1 MKRYTLYIMSLL
13 IASLSVAC
21 HSDIDQELGGGAPNG
36 GGIVLSVEGG
46 HLGVDMRAG
55 DVEDTTSESAI
66 THLDVMIFND
76 SADEEDCSLF
86 YHERVTAVGPDG
98 TVRLGVNINDI
109 VVGARYWVFAVA
121 NSTHA
126 AADYA
131 AIANLKELLA
141 LNEETFNIHLTAS
154 GLQNTPTHFL
164 MDGAAYKG
172 TTEPASASAI
182 VIAEQQITDVVTL
195 KVKLRRAAAKV
206 VVLLST
212 AESTKMRFADNI
224 EGATPGYYMRNTPY
238 ESRVINDGVLRT
250 IDNVETTHE
259 TMSPYY
265 KWVKDG
271 EGNIIGVE
279 ITTYVYS
286 HIWETSDSFSHAT
299 NLLVDIPCYYTTE
312 VNGESVTRVHPNNYY
327 QVPLSK
333 DFRFERNHYY
343 SVTANVYAPGAE
355 DFSEPVEVENLK
367 YSAYPWT
374 EKVIDVGGEAG
385 PEYLKV
391 NLDFLKMFNTDIDAT
406 SLLFASSSPVTIT
419 VENIYFIDK
428 FGFEVNITNPRTYH
442 MSAATEAQALS
453 GNITVNSDVPTNN
466 TIRYFTLRVENETGQ
481 VEYVEVEQYPLV
493 YIKNQVSYY
502 SYRSDF
508 ATSEGAA
515 ATPTARGSG
524 RTNVALNSYNSST
537 GRWSYNY
544 NTASSWNS
552 EKLPFFYSNVVRRTY
567 AKGESASQ
575 STAARSEGR
584 SNIDHFS
591 WSWDNKDEEWAI
603 GYSGSEDPANAR
615 MYHIRITATS
625 KDYKLTKPRMITDGN
640 VDYYYTDPAEDNR
653 NIVSPSFM
661 TASRLGVVF
670 SGTSKDK
677 ANTVAKQQSVARDQC
692 AYYVEVTRDPKTGK
706 EVIYDDFRLPT
717 EAELMIITEL
727 QGTADVSADA
737 IDYLLNGI
745 YYYAASGRVF
755 NPNNDQNTD
764 TPPASATSS
773 WGIRCVRDAY

>member
-76 SADEEDCSLF
+76 AADEEDCSLF
-86 YHERVTAVGPDG
+86 YHERVTAAGPDG

-109 VVGARYWVFAVA
+109 VVGARYWVFVVA

-126 AADYA
+126 ATDYA

-172 TTEPASASAI
+172 ATEPASASAI

-212 AESTKMRFADNI
+212 AESTKMRFTDNI

-250 IDNVETTHE
+250 IDNMETTHE

-271 EGNIIGVE
+271 EGNITGVE

-299 NLLVDIPCYYTTE
+299 NLLVDIPCYYTSE
-312 VNGESVTRVHPNNYY
+312 VNGESVTRGHPNNYY

-343 SVTANVYAPGAE
+343 SVTANVHAPGAE
-355 DFSEPVEVENLK
+355 DFSEPVEVENLN

-385 PEYLKV
+385 PVYLKV
-391 NLDFLKMFNTDIDAT
+391 NLDFLKMFNTNIDAT

-419 VENIYFIDK
+419 VENVYFVDK
-428 FGFEVNITNPRTYH
+428 FGFEVPISNIHNFN
-442 MSAATEAQALS
+442 MSATTEAQALS
-453 GNITVNSDVPTNN
+453 GNITVNSDIPTNN

-508 ATSEGAA
+508 ATSDGAA

-552 EKLPFFYSNVVRRTY
+552 ENQPFFYSNVVRRTY

-591 WSWDNKDEEWAI
+591 WSWDNGDAQWAI

-653 NIVSPSFM
+653 HIVSPSFM

-692 AYYVEVTRDPKTGK
+692 AYYVEVTRDPETGE

-755 NPNNDQNTD
+755 NPNNDQNTH
-764 TPPASATSS
+764 TPPESVTSS

>member
-1 MKRYTLYIMSLL
+1 MSLL

-76 SADEEDCSLF
+76 AADEEDCSLF
-86 YHERVTAVGPDG
+86 YHERVTAAGPDG

-271 EGNIIGVE
+271 EGNITGVE

-312 VNGESVTRVHPNNYY
+312 ENGESVTRVHPNNYY

-343 SVTANVYAPGAE
+343 SVTANVHAPGAE

-419 VENIYFIDK
+419 VTECYYVDK
-428 FGFEVNITNPRTYH
+428 FGVQQNLTPSTYNISGSTN
-442 MSAATEAQALS
+442 SGALS
-453 GNITVNSDVPTNN
+453 GNITVTSDVPQNN
-466 TIRYFTLRVENETGQ
+466 TIRYFTLRVVNESGQ
-481 VEYVEVEQYPLV
+481 EEIVYVEQYPLV
-493 YIKNQVSYY
+493 YIVNILGHY
-502 SYRSDF
+502 SYRDDF
-508 ATSEGAA
+508 KSGNNQ
-515 ATPTARGSG
+515 PTTIHNMGSKLCTISLG
-524 RTNVALNSYNSST
+524 QWNNTT
-537 GRWSYNY
+537 KEWSYNY
-544 NTASSWNS
+544 ANNAGRGFWSSKVVTSDYINDSRPAYNGRSRIQYFSWNQRNT
-552 EKLPFFYSNVVRRTY
+552 LTY
-567 AKGESASQ
+567 GSD
-575 STAARSEGR
+575 T
-584 SNIDHFS
+584 
-591 WSWDNKDEEWAI
+591 DNP
-603 GYSGSEDPANAR
+603 GNAR
-615 MYHIRITATS
+615 MYHVRITATS
-625 KDYKLTKPRMITDGN
+625 GDYKLGVPRMITSDH
-640 VDYYYTDPAEDNR
+640 VDYEFTDPNDDNE
-653 NIVSPSFM
+653 NLVSPSFM
-661 TASRLGVVF
+661 TASRLGKVDIQNYG
-670 SGTSKDK
+670 SGLTNNERRL
-677 ANTVAKQQSVARDQC
+677 ALARNHC
-692 AYYVEVTRDPKTGK
+692 AQYVEVDREGN
-706 EVIYDDFRLPT
+706 VYDNWRLPT
-717 EAELMIITEL
+717 ASELEIIMEL
-727 QGTADVSADA
+727 QGTANESADA
-737 IDYLLNGI
+737 IDYLLNAD
-745 YYYAASGRVF
+745 YYMAASGLVYNSKRS
-755 NPNNDQNTD
+755 NT
-764 TPPASATSS
+764 TSPS
-773 WGIRCVRDAY
+773 ESVWAIRCIRNAY